1 MQTQNTIYRAAS
13 IYLKNTMWAVWPYSP
28 TVSQGEGSKFFT
40 GFSVSRQCSKALDL
54 SDFPARFQQV
64 QQSASKVPAMFQ

>member
-1 MQTQNTIYRAAS
+1 MALQFQ
-13 IYLKNTMWAVWPYSP
+13 KVK
-28 TVSQGEGSKFFT
+28 GSKFFT
-40 GFSVSRQCSKALDL
+40 GFSVSRQGSKALDL